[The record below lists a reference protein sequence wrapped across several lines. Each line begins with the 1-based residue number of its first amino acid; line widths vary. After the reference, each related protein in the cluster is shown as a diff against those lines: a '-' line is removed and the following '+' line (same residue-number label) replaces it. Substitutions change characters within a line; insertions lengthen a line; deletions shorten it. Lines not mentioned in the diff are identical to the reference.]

1 MAQSPTSTA
10 EEVNYKAINHT
21 LTVACIYSRSA
32 WKAVFLWSALTALL
46 LAPLLALQAD
56 DKNQKPGLAQFEGID
71 PNEGTAASSKD
82 TPPRLIPNPGST
94 ADYNRAKRTCSGV
107 PSMAVSRG
115 GRIWAMWYSGTTRG
129 EIIERCPH
137 AYVVVSTS
145 GDGGRTWK
153 EVLAIDPDGPGPLKA
168 FDPQPWVDPDGK
180 LWIIWHHTGVRHAW
194 AITADD
200 AEKENPAWSQ
210 PRIITSGIMMN
221 KPAILSNGDWLFAVS
236 ERKTGTMNLMK
247 ALVSSDQGRTFHVKG
262 ELEISYDLRPCEP
275 MIVERKDGSLWM
287 LTRSQQGISES
298 LSTDGGATWSELK
311 VQAIKHTASR
321 FFITRL
327 QSGHLLLVKHMGMDV
342 DLEAVG
348 RSQRRELMAFLSKD
362 DGRTWSKGLMLDD
375 RNGISYP
382 DGQQTA
388 DGTIYLI
395 WDHSRSKEQEIVMTT
410 FREEDVLAASDEATA
425 ARVKTNRKLVSKGG
439 TP

>member
-1 MAQSPTSTA
+1 MPVTGEALA
-10 EEVNYKAINHT
+10 KEKAR
-21 LTVACIYSRSA
+21 VDGMRAARERQ
-32 WKAVFLWSALTALL
+32 
-46 LAPLLALQAD
+46 AP
-56 DKNQKPGLAQFEGID
+56 K
-71 PNEGTAASSKD
+71 AASLEGVDPDANTGTTGNTAHTVPS
-82 TPPRLIPNPGST
+82 RLIDDPDST
-94 ADYNRAKRTCSGV
+94 EAYARVNRTCTGV

-115 GRIWAMWYSGTTRG
+115 GRIWATWYSGTTPG

-145 GDGGRTWK
+145 GDDGKTWK

-180 LWIIWHHTGVRHAW
+180 LWIIWHHTGVKHAW

-247 ALVSSDQGRTFHVKG
+247 ALVSTDQGRTFHVKG
-262 ELEISYDLRPCEP
+262 ELEITYDLKPCEP

-298 LSTDGGATWSELK
+298 LSTDGGATWSPLK
-311 VQAIKHTASR
+311 TQAIKHTASR
-321 FFITRL
+321 FFISRM
-327 QSGHLLLVKHMGMDV
+327 QSGNLLLVKHSGIDV
-342 DLEAVG
+342 DPASIGKL
-348 RSQRRELMAFLSKD
+348 QRRDLTAFISKD
-362 DGRTWSKGLMLDD
+362 DGKTWSKGLVIDD

-388 DGTIYLI
+388 DGTIHLI
-395 WDHSRSKEQEIVMTT
+395 WDFMRSKEQEIVMTT
-410 FREEDVLAASDEATA
+410 FREEDVLSATEEAAS
-425 ARVKTNRKLVSKGG
+425 RVKANRKLVSKGG

>member
-1 MAQSPTSTA
+1 MKT
-10 EEVNYKAINHT
+10 T
-21 LTVACIYSRSA
+21 LS
-32 WKAVFLWSALTALL
+32 LLTALL
-46 LAPLLALQAD
+46 LAPLAALYAAD
-56 DKNQKPGLAQFEGID
+56 KTQKPGLAKFEGID
-71 PNEGTAASSKD
+71 PNEGTAATSKD

-94 ADYNRAKRTCSGV
+94 EDHARVKRTCTGV
-107 PSMAVSRG
+107 PSIAVSRG
-115 GRIWAMWYSGTTRG
+115 GRIWAVWYSGTTPG
-129 EIIERCPH
+129 EIIERCPY
-137 AYVVVSTS
+137 AYTVVSTS

-168 FDPQPWVDPDGK
+168 FDPQPWIDPDGK
-180 LWIIWHHTGVRHAW
+180 LWIIWHHTGGKHAW

-200 AEKENPAWSQ
+200 AERENPAWSP

-262 ELEISYDLRPCEP
+262 ELEISYDLKPCEP
-275 MIVERKDGSLWM
+275 MIVERKEGSLWM
-287 LTRSQQGISES
+287 LTRSQKGISES
-298 LSTDGGATWSELK
+298 ISTDGGVTWSDLK

-321 FFITRL
+321 FFISRL

-348 RSQRRELMAFLSKD
+348 RSQRRELTAFISKD
-362 DGRTWSKGLMLDD
+362 DGKTWSAGLMLDD

-388 DGTIYLI
+388 DGTIHLI
-395 WDHSRSKEQEIVMTT
+395 WDFSRSKEQEIVMTT
-410 FREEDVLAASDEATA
+410 FREEDVLATSAETI
-425 ARVKTNRKLVSKGG
+425 ARVKSNRRLVSRGG
-439 TP
+439 TPE

>member
-1 MAQSPTSTA
+1 M
-10 EEVNYKAINHT
+10 KHT
-21 LTVACIYSRSA
+21 LQLVTLL
-32 WKAVFLWSALTALL
+32 AVLL
-46 LAPLLALQAD
+46 LASRAATGANP
-56 DKNQKPGLAQFEGID
+56 PGVPAID
-71 PNEGTAASSKD
+71 GVDAKR
-82 TPPRLIPNPGST
+82 TPVVATDWLPKLILNPST
-94 ADYNRAKRTCSGV
+94 TEAYSRAKRTCTGV
-107 PSMAVSRG
+107 ASMAITRG
-115 GRIWAMWYSGTTRG
+115 GRLWVAWYSGTTPG
-129 EIIERCPH
+129 AKIETCPN

-145 GDGGRTWK
+145 GDGGKTWK
-153 EVLAIDPDGPGPLKA
+153 EVLALDPDSSGPLKSM
-168 FDPQPWVDPDGK
+168 DPRPWVDPDGR
-180 LWIIWHHTGVRHAW
+180 LWIIWHITINGVSHLYQNKKAW

-200 AEKENPAWSQ
+200 AEKENPAWSE

-342 DLEAVG
+342 DFEAVG
-348 RSQRRELMAFLSKD
+348 RSQRRELMAFISKD
-362 DGRTWSKGLMLDD
+362 DGKTWSKGLMLDD

-388 DGTIYLI
+388 DGTIHLI
-395 WDHSRSKEQEIVMTT
+395 WDYSRSKEQ
-410 FREEDVLAASDEATA
+410 
-425 ARVKTNRKLVSKGG
+425 
-439 TP
+439 